1 VARST
6 GSPRRGGFQPVQGDR
21 GRPELST
28 LVEEGDDI
36 MERLLSVKEAAE
48 RLSCSPA
55 AVRKWLYQRRLPR
68 VKVGRLTRVRP
79 RDLDAFVAQ
88 GADRHLH
95 TTGAGHAE

>member
-1 VARST
+1 MALTTRSPNA
-6 GSPRRGGFQPVQGDR
+6 GGCRRVSGDR
-21 GRPELST
+21 DGLK

-88 GADRHLH
+88 GADRHFR
-95 TTGAGHAE
+95 TTGAGHTE

>member
-1 VARST
+1 
-6 GSPRRGGFQPVQGDR
+6 
-21 GRPELST
+21 
-28 LVEEGDDI
+28 

-95 TTGAGHAE
+95 TTGAGHGE

>member
-1 VARST
+1 VKLS
-6 GSPRRGGFQPVQGDR
+6 GLVQ
-21 GRPELST
+21 
-28 LVEEGDDI
+28 EGDDI

-88 GADRHLH
+88 GADRHLR

>member
-1 VARST
+1 
-6 GSPRRGGFQPVQGDR
+6 
-21 GRPELST
+21 
-28 LVEEGDDI
+28 

-68 VKVGRLTRVRP
+68 VKVGRLTRVRT

-88 GADRHLH
+88 GADRHFRA
-95 TTGAGHAE
+95 TGGGPVE

>member
-1 VARST
+1 VK
-6 GSPRRGGFQPVQGDR
+6 
-21 GRPELST
+21 LSG

-36 MERLLSVKEAAE
+36 MERLLSVKETAE

-88 GADRHLH
+88 GADRQPR
-95 TTGAGHAE
+95 TMGAGHAE